1 MKKKVAWTTW
11 LIVIVFVFMTA
22 CSSNDSM
29 KEDKSIYEVST
40 ESSLSNDMGVDRD
53 SSTVEGE
60 ESAADTGPESEIEV
74 GKEVSKV
81 STNRMIIHQAQLQL
95 NVKDFEKAEQNIEK
109 KVNEYGGYIVESNV
123 YREDEKSV
131 SGNITVR
138 IPEKHFQKFLTATE
152 GEAAEIIERMVTGQ
166 DVTEQY
172 VDLESRV
179 KSKRAV
185 EARLLD
191 FMSDAEKTEDLLKI
205 SSDLAIIQEE
215 IEVIVGKMNYLE
227 NQTSYSTVEIS
238 MFENRVIVPGL
249 DNKDLDTW
257 DKTKKQLATSTN
269 FLLAAGSGL
278 IVFIIGNLPIF
289 ILILLIGLGVY
300 LTFVRKRGK

>member
-1 MKKKVAWTTW
+1 MKKKVAWTW
-11 LIVIVFVFMTA
+11 LIVSVFVFMAA

-29 KEDKSIYEVST
+29 KEDKGIYEVST

-53 SSTVEGE
+53 SSAAEGE
-60 ESAADTGPESEIEV
+60 ESAADAETDSESEV
-74 GKEVSKV
+74 GGKEVSKV
-81 STNRMIIHQAQLQL
+81 STNRMIIHQAGLQL

-123 YREDEKSV
+123 YREDEESV

-138 IPEKHFQKFLTATE
+138 IPEKHFQKFLAATE
-152 GEAAEIIERMVTGQ
+152 GEAADILERTVTGQ

-172 VDLESRV
+172 VDLKSRV

-215 IEVIVGKMNYLE
+215 IEVIVGQMNYLE

-300 LTFVRKRGK
+300 LAFVRKRGK